1 MRTSA
6 ALLLL
11 ALASTLGAQAPAR
24 FPEVRSETLEGKNV
38 TLPRDFAGRR
48 NILFIAFERKQQ
60 DDVDTWVPFVKQT
73 LASHADV
80 DYYELP
86 TIKKMIGLMKWTI
99 NKGMAGGIADKTARE
114 HTLTLY
120 LDKAPFKQALG
131 ITDERVIHILVVDRE
146 GVVLWRTTG
155 RFSPEVGAQ
164 LAQALSR

>member
-1 MRTSA
+1 MRFPFVT
-6 ALLLL
+6 LLLSVL
-11 ALASTLGAQAPAR
+11 PLVAGAQAR

-114 HTLTLY
+114 HTMTLY

-131 ITDERVIHILVVDRE
+131 ITDESVIHILVVDRD
-146 GVVLWRTTG
+146 GVVLWRTAG
-155 RFSPEVGAQ
+155 RFTAAAGAE
-164 LAQALSR
+164 LAAALGR